1 MKKNIGDFVVDLRRN
16 NQGRPLKISFQQ
28 NINILQQTKLL
39 KEDMGNFCVKRV
51 MVKASIPPSISE
63 KTFQRVLRKTELKWA
78 RVQRE
83 RILTKN
89 DMKLRLRFAR
99 KVRCK
104 LSANFWK
111 EGAGFYLD
119 GTNFTHKT
127 TPFEQARAPRV
138 MAWRKPGPGIDISFT
153 GKGGDKSTGENF
165 ARFMAAVAYGKDV
178 IAAEQ

>member
-16 NQGRPLKISFQQ
+16 NQGRPRKLSFQQ

-63 KTFQRVLRKTELKWA
+63 KTFQRVLRKTELKWGRA
-78 RVQRE
+78 QRK

-111 EGAGFYLD
+111 EGLGFYWD
-119 GTNFTHKT
+119 GTNFTDKI
-127 TPFEQARAPRV
+127 TPFEQARAPRA
-138 MAWRKPGPGIDISFT
+138 MAWRKPGQGIDFGFT
-153 GKGGDKSTGENF
+153 GKGGDKDTGENF
-165 ARFMAAVAYGKDV
+165 AHFMAAVAYGKGV

>member
-1 MKKNIGDFVVDLRRN
+1 MKKNIGDFVVDLEIN
-16 NQGRPLKISFQQ
+16 NQGRPLKLYFQQ

-51 MVKASIPPSISE
+51 MVKASIPPSISD
-63 KTFQRVLRKTELKWA
+63 KTFQRVLRKTELRWA
-78 RVQRE
+78 RAQRK

-111 EGAGFYLD
+111 EGVGFYWD
-119 GTNFTHKT
+119 GTNFTDKI
-127 TPFEQARAPRV
+127 TPFEQARAPRA
-138 MAWRKPGPGIDISFT
+138 MAWRKPGQGIDFGFT
-153 GKGGDKSTGENF
+153 GKGGDKDTGENF
-165 ARFMAAVAYGKDV
+165 AHFMAAVAYGKGV

>member
-16 NQGRPLKISFQQ
+16 NQGRPLKLSFQQ

-51 MVKASIPPSISE
+51 MVKASIPPSINE
-63 KTFQRVLRKTELKWA
+63 RTFQRVLRKTELKWA
-78 RVQRE
+78 RAQRK

-111 EGAGFYLD
+111 QGLGFYWD
-119 GTNFTHKT
+119 GTNFTDKI
-127 TPFEQARAPRV
+127 TPFEQVRAPRA
-138 MAWRKPGPGIDISFT
+138 MACRKSGQGIDFVFT
-153 GKGGDKSTGENF
+153 GKGGDKDTGENLLTLWQQLHME
-165 ARFMAAVAYGKDV
+165 RV
-178 IAAEQ
+178 